1 MPMYKTTKRKT
12 LEGDKKKE
20 EALEKQAVVDIAL
33 YLKNAV
39 NAVNA
44 ANAVLDLGQA
54 LIHM

>member
-12 LEGDKKKE
+12 LEVDKKKE

-33 YLKNAV
+33 YLKNAE
-39 NAVNA
+39 
-44 ANAVLDLGQA
+44 NAVLDLGQA